1 MVLLRV
7 LLEGLMLRYFFT
19 IIIALWAMSVSAN
32 VVITGTR
39 VIYPSNQ
46 KTVSV
51 QLTNV
56 GTKPSL
62 VQAWID
68 NGDPICDYTT
78 DFSY

>member
-46 KTVSV
+46 NSECATYECWHKTFFSS
-51 QLTNV
+51 
-56 GTKPSL
+56 SL
-62 VQAWID
+62 D
-68 NGDPICDYTT
+68 
-78 DFSY
+78 